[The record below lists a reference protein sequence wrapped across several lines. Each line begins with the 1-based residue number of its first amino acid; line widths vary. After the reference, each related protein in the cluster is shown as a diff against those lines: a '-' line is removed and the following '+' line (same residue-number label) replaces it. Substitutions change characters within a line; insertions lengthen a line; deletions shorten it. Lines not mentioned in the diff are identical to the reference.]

1 MIPNDTHRIWGT
13 HGRWHHTHQ
22 PCAIPSFHT
31 GQRLFQR
38 SRAGSESFSESSSVG
53 QAEETAS
60 EGHVAQSSSIHP
72 PTPPPA
78 LEEDSR
84 SASDALPETIQ
95 ESSVQTY
102 AQVEAAAASEE
113 RLPEGQEVQDSGR

>member
-1 MIPNDTHRIWGT
+1 MTSHA
-13 HGRWHHTHQ
+13 HQ
-22 PCAIPSFHT
+22 PCALPSFHT

-60 EGHVAQSSSIHP
+60 EEPIAQSSSIHP
-72 PTPPPA
+72 PASPPA

-84 SASDALPETIQ
+84 SASDAVPETIQ
-95 ESSVQTY
+95 ESSVQMHT
-102 AQVEAAAASEE
+102 QVEAGGASEE
-113 RLPEGQEVQDSGR
+113 RQPEGQEVQDNGR